1 MARSYDDDLRRKYLE
16 AYDRGDGT
24 LGELALR
31 FGVSQG
37 WGWKVSAARKRTGQM
52 ERWIGRRGRPS
63 RVSGEVLEKLR
74 DWIEEKPDLTLTQLQ
89 EKLLAEVD
97 LHLSIGRLWQLLRQL
112 DLRLKK
118 SRSTP
123 SSGTPKPIK
132 NAVSSSSRQSVLS
145 RRNA

>member
-31 FGVSQG
+31 FGVSRG

-52 ERWIGRRGRPS
+52 ERLIGRRGRPS
-63 RVSGEVLEKLR
+63 RVSGEALEKLR
-74 DWIEEKPDLTLTQLQ
+74 GWIEAKPDLTLAQLQ
-89 EKLLAEVD
+89 EKLLTETD
-97 LHLSIGRLWQLLRQL
+97 LQLSIGRLWQLVRQL
-112 DLRLKK
+112 GLRLKK

-123 SSGTPKPIK
+123 SSATPTPIK
-132 NAVSSSSRQSVLS
+132 SAVSSSSRRSVLS
-145 RRNA
+145 RQNA